1 MVGPFLLP
9 QGLALVCFRS
19 DGDFEMSF
27 LSFSDGV
34 MVEYA
39 VHLVPS

>member
-9 QGLALVCFRS
+9 RGLALVCFRS
-19 DGDFEMSF
+19 DEDFEISF
-27 LSFSDGV
+27 LSFSDGD

>member
-9 QGLALVCFRS
+9 QGLALVCIRY
-19 DGDFEMSF
+19 DGDSEMGFS
-27 LSFSDGV
+27 SFSDGV

-39 VHLVPS
+39 VQL